1 MKTSPCGGI
10 LGSCIGFVGR
20 NTTAGMPPAFFAPP
34 PHICPLQGRSAK
46 FGRICSDARRLRRRQ
61 GVPLFQSQPTQCGAN
76 GRNWPAFSYITA
88 PLSGGFAACIKR
100 VALRGIEKRRQEPSR
115 TAWESGVKPLRGLL
129 KHVTQGK

>member
-88 PLSGGFAACIKR
+88 PLSAVDMHALAARLRNIDETTFFAA
-100 VALRGIEKRRQEPSR
+100 LR
-115 TAWESGVKPLRGLL
+115 
-129 KHVTQGK
+129 

>member
-46 FGRICSDARRLRRRQ
+46 FGLICSGARRPPQAGLLLSKAGQ
-61 GVPLFQSQPTQCGAN
+61 HSAGAN
-76 GRNWPAFSYITA
+76 GDKMSRRFPMVL
-88 PLSGGFAACIKR
+88 PL
-100 VALRGIEKRRQEPSR
+100 
-115 TAWESGVKPLRGLL
+115 
-129 KHVTQGK
+129 

>member
-61 GVPLFQSQPTQCGAN
+61 GAPFFKASRHNV
-76 GRNWPAFSYITA
+76 GRMGEID
-88 PLSGGFAACIKR
+88 
-100 VALRGIEKRRQEPSR
+100 RRFPMS
-115 TAWESGVKPLRGLL
+115 VLL
-129 KHVTQGK
+129 